1 MSTFELF
8 IFALGQ
14 LGASALDT
22 MQLMGRVMRL
32 VVVRTD
38 GSVFIPIL
46 REDQWGGLE
55 QEAIAFQDALK
66 WALLDAP
73 APGWVAALTA
83 EQQAAVVDFSRQLLA
98 LKRRDWEVDT
108 VGVTAE
114 YLMRPMESRK
124 VMVFGLGEKTMS
136 LGQMVQLDQKF
147 ECPYVTS
154 QALIGLA
161 AYFATMGDR
170 PGAYMASKLEK
181 AQLSPG
187 FADKVSVKVAELK
200 AAKRAAAKA
209 RAAAKKAGK

>member
-1 MSTFELF
+1 
-8 IFALGQ
+8 
-14 LGASALDT
+14 
-22 MQLMGRVMRL
+22 
-32 VVVRTD
+32 
-38 GSVFIPIL
+38 
-46 REDQWGGLE
+46 
-55 QEAIAFQDALK
+55 
-66 WALLDAP
+66 
-73 APGWVAALTA
+73 
-83 EQQAAVVDFSRQLLA
+83 
-98 LKRRDWEVDT
+98 
-108 VGVTAE
+108 
-114 YLMRPMESRK
+114 
-124 VMVFGLGEKTMS
+124 MS
-136 LGQMVQLDQKF
+136 LAQLVQLDQKF